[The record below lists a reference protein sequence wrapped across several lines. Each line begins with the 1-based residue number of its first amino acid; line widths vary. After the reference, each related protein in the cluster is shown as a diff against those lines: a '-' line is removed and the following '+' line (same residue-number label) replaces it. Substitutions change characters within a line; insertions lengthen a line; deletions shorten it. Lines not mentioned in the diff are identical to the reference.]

1 MQVIKRDGK
10 IVDYD
15 RAKIKIAIE
24 KANKEVVTEEEGNL
38 LDIVIEDKISKV
50 EEEELKPIEFE
61 VPNQNIHIEN
71 EIKKYAAE
79 KPQQVADIVKS
90 WLVESER

>member
-1 MQVIKRDGK
+1 MCIINWQIFEMWLNSLDIKRFL
-10 IVDYD
+10 IY
-15 RAKIKIAIE
+15 
-24 KANKEVVTEEEGNL
+24 
-38 LDIVIEDKISKV
+38 
-50 EEEELKPIEFE
+50 
-61 VPNQNIHIEN
+61 IEN